1 MTKHN
6 LCNELIN
13 NLISD
18 PDISDE
24 SIVVVHQFL
33 TDLLFEFESQAL
45 GRLKRYDSQRERK
58 IEPNLL

>member
-13 NLISD
+13 NLITD

-45 GRLKRYDSQRERK
+45 GRLLRYDKRRQK
-58 IEPNLL
+58 DIEPNL

>member
-13 NLISD
+13 NLIAD
-18 PDISDE
+18 PDIPDE

-45 GRLKRYDSQRERK
+45 GRLMRYDNQRQK
-58 IEPNLL
+58 NIEPNLL